1 MEEAREVLWS
11 QGVLTLVGEKEEFVI
26 DTELNRKPMQ
36 LFTGG
41 GDVLPRLGAG
51 ENSGS

>member
-26 DTELNRKPMQ
+26 DDLVTLVSEK
-36 LFTGG
+36 
-41 GDVLPRLGAG
+41 
-51 ENSGS
+51 